1 MTRFNQIIADWNRQD
16 LTRSNWIT
24 TVWTIGANRN
34 GGKQIISDQKSW
46 EWLRAGKS
54 RSEWIIVQRRSE
66 QIESKLIGAY
76 QSRLKHIRAD
86 LNISEQIETYQ
97 SRLKH
102 IRADWSG
109 AKWIG
114 PNLAKADLSR
124 PRKN

>member
-1 MTRFNQIIADWNRQD
+1 MTRFDQIIADWNRQD

-24 TVWTIGANRN
+24 TVWTIGAHRN

-86 LNISEQIETYQ
+86 
-97 SRLKH
+97 
-102 IRADWSG
+102 WSG

-124 PRKN
+124 QRKN